1 MLLPEFYKSLYS
13 LCESSPKIKLGNTKR
28 KNGGVW
34 DVVAF
39 EKCDFSPDGVGCH
52 HQYDGFVHYRFGYRE
67 ILKRTPSNLSVNEA
81 HELRLMVD
89 RKKPK
94 KIDLADNLVKY
105 GYAYKKGDKYVPHV
119 VVVSQSKVQKFLR
132 TCETKRFSKEFWEH
146 ASARKKMLDDI
157 FDTIGKINL
166 TVREILAED
175 LPDCI
180 SENREA
186 VDALLESMC
195 TTSHILGYVIK
206 YATESGWLKY
216 DENTSPAIGAYFYL
230 P

>member
-28 KNGGVW
+28 KDGGVW

-39 EKCDFSPDGVGCH
+39 EKCDFSPEVVGCH
-52 HQYDGFVHYRFGYRE
+52 HQYDGFVHYRFGYRG
-67 ILKRTPSNLSVNEA
+67 ILKRTPSNLSIDEA
-81 HELRLMVD
+81 HELRLIVD
-89 RKKPK
+89 GKKPQK
-94 KIDLADNLVKY
+94 TDLADNLVKY

-146 ASARKKMLDDI
+146 ASARKRMLDDI

-166 TVREILAED
+166 TVRKILVED

-180 SENREA
+180 SEKSES

-206 YATESGWLKY
+206 HATESGWLKY
-216 DENTSPAIGAYFYL
+216 DEDTSPAIGAYFY
-230 P
+230 